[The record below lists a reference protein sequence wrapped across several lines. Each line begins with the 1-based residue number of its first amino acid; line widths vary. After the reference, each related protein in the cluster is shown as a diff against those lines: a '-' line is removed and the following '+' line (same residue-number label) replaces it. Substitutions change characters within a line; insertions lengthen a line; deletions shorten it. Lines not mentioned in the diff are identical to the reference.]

1 MQWVYDRQTATEEWM
16 GCTGKEKE
24 EEVGC
29 KYRRVGAS
37 GRYSR
42 PVVLEDMPGERVGNL
57 GALLAHVKYPASVLR
72 MPQVGSYAPV

>member
-1 MQWVYDRQTATEEWM
+1 MIGRQLQKNGWDIQ
-16 GCTGKEKE
+16 EKRKRRKSAA
-24 EEVGC
+24 